1 MSDPQYLRFGDQIA
15 LYCQDSRGYV
25 FSQLTCS
32 QHSRIAIGANDRQ
45 GQNVPDLKCALFQPL
60 PPTRFKAQDRLAE
73 LKSRFNNQSGLG
85 VKDVEE
91 LEDAEEAAVSEIEEN
106 RNESKNLAASILV
119 YGQIIQ
125 LFHIFTARFVGI
137 DPNTPS
143 CVERLNKKVKLFQT
157 SNSQSLFKIV
167 PRSKVKLNGDKISLN
182 DHVIF
187 ESIAYPD
194 YYLHCSR
201 GTYGYNE
208 IERGSY
214 ELDLSVLKTEYTLGL
229 HFRPSLYPEHDQF
242 IKPGSVLQLFHHEVK
257 GYLTAEGSF
266 FDKEIIEEPH
276 IGICKNKSNLLQY
289 RFPVNSAQV
298 CWQVEFTDVNQS
310 YEGHYLTWNQPFRLR
325 HLPSRQYLRVRQ
337 NNNTGLMQITADMI
351 TDDSEYEDFT
361 FCFHSVI
368 KEPSEHILNDSY
380 VRMEHIASHSWLHV
394 CKNHYIRSSNGGS
407 TISGSSDLMDI
418 KWEDKETY
426 QVDFVKISKSHD
438 IFCVQEV
445 DEQLITRFNY
455 VAGFIPLLKKFVKER
470 EQGLLCTEKDKNA
483 VVAALNDLKEFQYEQ
498 GEVNLINQKCLRD
511 YKIVDIA
518 IRLMRLWERRFSLPA
533 DQRNKNKLYLA
544 RYIPTIQKQIG
555 SGIQCEKLLIE
566 LMKDNKCILNQIT
579 TNHIDNL
586 IDTLRNSKNY
596 LYLDF
601 LAALCVSDGCSLP
614 NNQEYIA
621 NELFKHESTILL
633 YRIYLGEEIYLKH
646 GVVYIGYKGS
656 KEWKP
661 IQQFLESQANGQLNS
676 RYLYLKKQLYLFC
689 KLCWEKKMFS
699 LSAVCACVRDCR
711 LPPSLRAQFCYI
723 IRDIYMSGRIRSSIA
738 SLYSLSFNYNIS
750 ETDDFPND
758 FAKNFTAWELFQ
770 INDLKLWCLTFLSK
784 KTHMIASQID
794 LNKFIISILK
804 LIHSFVEE
812 GLYQDMEIKSL
823 IKSISFII
831 NGSMD
836 TPYHTIPMKSM
847 LYRIKNDSDDDFR
860 HSGIN
865 NTLLYGTSP
874 SRSGF
879 RTFEFLIILNAGYK
893 LIEFQVYRNKSR
905 FERSKENGFMAEA
918 KRRVLRTLEMIF
930 KRQCYQY
937 VKRFMQEF
945 RHVESETRSKKRN
958 FSKKFKGSDKFAF
971 LTKMMQIHNSEAV
984 IASIR
989 LDEQAKLFLDGLRDE
1004 TTNWNK
1010 FDSEFLLLD
1019 LTNYKYECISN
1030 NAIAVL
1036 SARYSIYQ
1044 ALFTKSKEIQLL
1056 KTTKSIQLH
1065 DENFLTHQNMIYV
1078 TVYSLCS
1085 LRGDDEEPHPINQQL
1100 LYNCGVFHI
1109 VLDMVKLDA
1118 SDYTEEVRKFLPNLI
1133 RQGYNLLRKLAR
1145 KNRIIQEQLFERID
1159 ILLASESIFLEKIY
1173 ALIETFAGNRATC
1186 CKIRKQHVEKIM
1198 VLLIKNP
1205 HKPLL
1210 IDLLSSFIKVDLLN
1224 PPILRN
1230 QAIISTTVLDHQS
1243 EVLDILSAENKLKR
1257 RHFIQMGA
1265 DHYGLLYLL
1274 NMINLLSQCAE
1285 GNNHCLESICQEL
1298 LPIDEIFDVLLEIN
1312 IPIYIKIPYLKYLTS
1327 VYMYAGKG
1335 ETEKLMLQTH
1345 LKSDLWSFIQN
1356 ILQILQ
1362 ALNDQINRQVKS
1374 GVAGINRL
1382 RFIMKRKN
1390 ILLLNGTNKAGLE
1403 NGIFIYLFNGILPFL
1418 QVYFELYFQFESED
1432 DSVYHG
1438 QMKVVRELTLLLHQL
1453 ANNTI
1458 RVLTDK
1464 HQFQILKD
1472 TVIYLMLKFSNI
1484 IQAKIEQSEYHPLD
1498 LINHDF
1504 NEINPALQHYR
1515 VVYGEE
1521 KRLNKLFSQ
1530 YVNNFRTT
1538 YADGNIIKTQPEKDE
1553 IPLAKQALINN
1564 FCMLANIEFGT
1575 MKLPL
1580 GKEFQDYVTCFTSTH
1595 SVVHQSIANII
1606 SQLGSVLNDNT
1617 DTEMDKQMKKQLYIR
1632 YLQVL
1637 RATIH
1642 NEIVRL
1648 PSKIRYEPWK
1658 YRQRLTGVKHAQ
1670 QAILVDKT
1678 AVCKILSLIVHP
1690 CSDIV
1695 REVLALLE
1703 VLLYG
1708 RNSKIQDLF
1717 ESYLLGTREETFFME
1732 VHRYILVYMDNIKE
1746 RQQLKRLN
1754 DWKERKLT
1762 ILHAALKTS
1771 GHYKKSSESAS
1782 TLKQNED
1789 EIMEKLG
1796 QNSKPVLDNYEYG
1809 YIKLILAI
1817 IAGLCDGHRYSLQDY
1832 IRYQWNH
1839 IQSFDIVSDLALL
1852 MKTICQ
1858 EIDSYDVNIL
1868 CQILRTLSSLSQGNE
1883 SNQQLLLKYKVPCML
1898 MTILRELNSTCSS
1911 LWVVQLEIACLNLYW
1926 HFLESTEEIS
1936 DQLFKEMQMAD
1947 YQLFQLILC
1956 SLYEQITAP
1965 ISRESNS
1972 SHLQGENCI
1981 QAGIMLYRIIMRL
1994 KDATDDHG
2002 KLGFYLFDN
2011 LAEENESKNELFKQ
2025 SLKYFSRYMDCVE
2038 IVYRKKFYKLR
2049 FQFDRKH
2056 IDVDYFK
2063 PRILPH
2069 NLNLSREMRL
2079 RELFNAAK
2087 DANHHVE
2094 KISTLNKFG
2103 NQLYR
2108 KKNIYRC
2115 IYNLSTLMLVMLL
2128 IFWNMPCKAEQNKF
2142 GLPFY
2147 QISTRLAAIL
2157 SLFGLGHMGASV
2169 GIVLIYSIENKLF
2182 LPQFIDYTSNLG
2194 SLSLT
2199 VKKICNLEIFL
2210 KIILMIFSALGLVYQ
2225 SYFYLLAG
2233 IIVLIDIYSERTYK
2247 NVSSTFPLQHLL
2259 SMAAIFYG
2267 LLEVISIFKITSA
2280 QSGVLMTPL
2289 VRMAL
2294 SLSYYGNENLDQTS
2308 SIILPAVGLLNFVVL
2323 LIIGSVMITIR
2334 TFQRKKHPKI
2344 AAQKCYICNTTRKA
2358 FQTTRQSF
2366 DDHVYH
2372 RHKLGSYWKF
2382 LIYLQYTPICQQSS
2396 LEYYVYTK
2404 IQKGDIDFIPR
2415 AEEEILMSH
2424 PDAQ

>member
-119 YGQIIQ
+119 YGQVIQ

-229 HFRPSLYPEHDQF
+229 HYRPSLYPEHDQF

-337 NNNTGLMQITADMI
+337 NNNTGLMQITADTI

-368 KEPSEHILNDSY
+368 KEPLEHILNDSY

-555 SGIQCEKLLIE
+555 PEIQCEKLLIE

-621 NELFKHESTILL
+621 NELFKHESAILL

-689 KLCWEKKMFS
+689 KLCWGRNWRVFRILIDEKKMFS

-836 TPYHTIPMKSM
+836 TPYHTIPMKS
-847 LYRIKNDSDDDFR
+847 
-860 HSGIN
+860 
-865 NTLLYGTSP
+865 
-874 SRSGF
+874 
-879 RTFEFLIILNAGYK
+879 YK
-893 LIEFQVYRNKSR
+893 LVEFQAYRNKSR

-937 VKRFMQEF
+937 VKRFIQEF

-989 LDEQAKLFLDGLRDE
+989 LDDQAKLFLDGLRDE

-1044 ALFTKSKEIQLL
+1044 TLFTKSKEIQLL

-1065 DENFLTHQNMIYV
+1065 DENFLTHQNMICV

-1118 SDYTEEVRKFLPNLI
+1118 GDYT
-1133 RQGYNLLRKLAR
+1133 
-1145 KNRIIQEQLFERID
+1145 
-1159 ILLASESIFLEKIY
+1159 
-1173 ALIETFAGNRATC
+1173 ETFAGNRATC

-1230 QAIISTTVLDHQS
+1230 QAIISTAVLDHQS

-1327 VYMYAGKG
+1327 VYMYAGKD

-1362 ALNDQINRQVKS
+1362 ALNDQINR
-1374 GVAGINRL
+1374 
-1382 RFIMKRKN
+1382 
-1390 ILLLNGTNKAGLE
+1390 
-1403 NGIFIYLFNGILPFL
+1403 

-1504 NEINPALQHYR
+1504 NAINPALQHYR

-1538 YADGNIIKTQPEKDE
+1538 YANGNIIKTQPEKDE
-1553 IPLAKQALINN
+1553 IPLAKQ
-1564 FCMLANIEFGT
+1564 ANIEFGT

-1580 GKEFQDYVTCFTSTH
+1580 GKEFQDYVACFTSTH
-1595 SVVHQSIANII
+1595 SVVHQSIASII

-1617 DTEMDKQMKKQLYIR
+1617 DTEMDRQMKKQLYIR

-1771 GHYKKSSESAS
+1771 GHYKKSSESAI

-1852 MKTICQ
+1852 LKTICQ

-1883 SNQQLLLKYKVPCML
+1883 LNQQLLLKYKVPCML
-1898 MTILRELNSTCSS
+1898 TTILRELNSTCSS
-1911 LWVVQLEIACLNLYW
+1911 LWVVQLENACLNLYW

-2011 LAEENESKNELFKQ
+2011 LAEENESLG
-2025 SLKYFSRYMDCVE
+2025 
-2038 IVYRKKFYKLR
+2038 YRFIKL
-2049 FQFDRKH
+2049 
-2056 IDVDYFK
+2056 V
-2063 PRILPH
+2063 P
-2069 NLNLSREMRL
+2069 
-2079 RELFNAAK
+2079 
-2087 DANHHVE
+2087 
-2094 KISTLNKFG
+2094 G
-2103 NQLYR
+2103 
-2108 KKNIYRC
+2108 
-2115 IYNLSTLMLVMLL
+2115 
-2128 IFWNMPCKAEQNKF
+2128 
-2142 GLPFY
+2142 
-2147 QISTRLAAIL
+2147 
-2157 SLFGLGHMGASV
+2157 
-2169 GIVLIYSIENKLF
+2169 
-2182 LPQFIDYTSNLG
+2182 LPQFYH
-2194 SLSLT
+2194 
-2199 VKKICNLEIFL
+2199 C
-2210 KIILMIFSALGLVYQ
+2210 
-2225 SYFYLLAG
+2225 
-2233 IIVLIDIYSERTYK
+2233 
-2247 NVSSTFPLQHLL
+2247 
-2259 SMAAIFYG
+2259 
-2267 LLEVISIFKITSA
+2267 
-2280 QSGVLMTPL
+2280 
-2289 VRMAL
+2289 
-2294 SLSYYGNENLDQTS
+2294 LD
-2308 SIILPAVGLLNFVVL
+2308 
-2323 LIIGSVMITIR
+2323 
-2334 TFQRKKHPKI
+2334 
-2344 AAQKCYICNTTRKA
+2344 
-2358 FQTTRQSF
+2358 
-2366 DDHVYH
+2366 
-2372 RHKLGSYWKF
+2372 
-2382 LIYLQYTPICQQSS
+2382 
-2396 LEYYVYTK
+2396 
-2404 IQKGDIDFIPR
+2404 
-2415 AEEEILMSH
+2415 
-2424 PDAQ
+2424 